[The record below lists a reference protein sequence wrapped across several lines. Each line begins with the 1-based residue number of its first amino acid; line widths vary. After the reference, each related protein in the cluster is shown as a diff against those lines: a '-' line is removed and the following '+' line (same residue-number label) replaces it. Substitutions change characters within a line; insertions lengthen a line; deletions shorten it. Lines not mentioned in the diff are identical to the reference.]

1 MSFDKNWY
9 GDTEHAR
16 GEADC
21 GPSEFSWGPGL
32 NPPGKES
39 APPKEGGLYR
49 GTTPRT
55 GRRSARDR
63 HLTRLYVKE
72 STHCN
77 CNV

>member
-16 GEADC
+16 GEADS

-63 HLTRLYVKE
+63 AAPGHPGRRVR
-72 STHCN
+72 
-77 CNV
+77 